1 MTCVPAVSGFKP
13 YGKNL
18 SDVER
23 EVVFLL
29 CEEYES
35 IRLCDYERLTQ
46 EAAAVEMEV
55 SRPTLTRIYR
65 SAREKVAKAF
75 VEGRQLVIEGGK
87 VYYASGWFVCKEC
100 GSLFNDP
107 SGHNGGDGCPLCGS
121 RSVEK
126 TEDGTKREKQNEG
139 R

>member
-1 MTCVPAVSGFKP
+1 MTCAPAVSGFKP
-13 YGKNL
+13 YGG
-18 SDVER
+18 VETGEKR

-46 EAAAVEMEV
+46 QEAAAEMGV

-65 SAREKVAKAF
+65 SAREKVAQAF

-87 VYYASGWFVCKEC
+87 VYYASGWFVCGEC

-107 SGHNGGDGCPLCGS
+107 NGLNGTDGCPLCGS
-121 RSVEK
+121 RAVEQVTDSTK
-126 TEDGTKREKQNEG
+126 TKKQDKA
-139 R
+139 